1 MNTTPDRL
9 LRVAERAVLE
19 ACAVCRAVQTRDP
32 RLGGQSVGAIT
43 KGDSSPVTIADFAA
57 QAVIAH
63 RLRQALGEVTLLGEE
78 GSGYLRDPMHAAEK
92 AAALAAVRLVWPDA
106 SEADMLDALDVG
118 DGEFRRTPGHHG
130 AFWTLDP
137 IDGTKGFLRG
147 EQYAVCLAYVEVPPS
162 GIGIPTI
169 AAMGCPNLPP
179 SFAGQFHTPDPV
191 GLVYLACR
199 GRGASVL
206 PADGSAPAS
215 PLRRAPR
222 TPGAPILGC
231 RSVDA
236 SHSDHSTASRAM
248 RRLNAHPE
256 PLELDSQCKYAVV
269 ARGQADVYL
278 RIPGRKPYVERIWDH
293 ASGALIASESGCA
306 VTDIDGKPLDFG
318 HGRGL
323 DANRGIVCADPSI
336 HRDILDAIAAEL

>member
-1 MNTTPDRL
+1 MNTSPDHL
-9 LRVAERAVLE
+9 LGVAERAVLE

-32 RLGGQSVGAIT
+32 RLGGQSAIAIT
-43 KGDSSPVTIADFAA
+43 KGDRSPVTIADFAA

-63 RLRQALGEVTLLGEE
+63 RLRQALGDVTLLGEE
-78 GSGYLRDPMHAAEK
+78 GSGYLRDPTHAAEK
-92 AAALAAVRLVWPDA
+92 TAALAAVRLVWPEA
-106 SEADMLDALDVG
+106 SEADMLDALDLG
-118 DGEFRRTPGHHG
+118 AGEFHRTPGRAG

-147 EQYAVCLAYVEVPPS
+147 EQYAVCLAHIEVPES
-162 GIGIPTI
+162 GIGAPTI
-169 AAMGCPNLPP
+169 AAMGCPNLPA
-179 SFAGQFHTPDPV
+179 SFTAQFHTPDPV
-191 GLVYLACR
+191 GLVYLAGK

-248 RRLNAHPE
+248 RRLHAHPA

-278 RIPGRKPYVERIWDH
+278 RIPGKKPYVERIWDH
-293 ASGALIASESGCA
+293 ASGALIASEAGCS
-306 VTDIDGKPLDFG
+306 VTDIEGKPLDFA

-323 DANRGIVCADPSI
+323 DANSGIVCCEPSLL
-336 HRDILDAIAAEL
+336 RDILGAIAAEL